1 MSKTEIREGAW
12 SERLW
17 LRLKPPL
24 RAPVALPVGVR
35 ELPRFLTVPDFTAG
49 DSFTVV
55 MPTARRTWWVVAVGG
70 LLALWVV
77 TLPLLVP
84 LSFAGGFYD
93 RGSNAYVDAYF
104 NPLLFA
110 LYLLPLLGVTW
121 AVWWWAFPRIRITAD
136 QKEIRVHGRR
146 YAWDKATGFRLG
158 YSLGGVERKDS
169 QGFYAG
175 LRMAYG
181 PWGDDLP
188 FMVRDYYAPAY
199 IMFLNQALQA
209 VEPRSVNISTDSV
222 VDRIVF

>member
-1 MSKTEIREGAW
+1 MSEKEIREGAW
-12 SERLW
+12 FERLW

-35 ELPRFLTVPDFTAG
+35 ELPRFLTVSDFTEG
-49 DSFTVV
+49 QSVSIII
-55 MPTARRTWWVVAVGG
+55 PTARRTWWIVAVLG
-70 LLALWVV
+70 LLAFWAIA
-77 TLPLLVP
+77 LPLLVP
-84 LSFAGGFYD
+84 FSMAGGFYD
-93 RGSNAYVDAYF
+93 RGSNAYVDPYF

-110 LYLLPLLGVTW
+110 FYLLPLLGVTW
-121 AVWWWAFPRIRITAD
+121 LVWWAAFPRIRITAD

-146 YAWDKATGFRLG
+146 YGWDRAKGFRLG

-199 IMFLNQALQA
+199 IMFLNQALQSVQPRA
-209 VEPRSVNISTDSV
+209 VDIPTDSV